1 MVSGVVQAMIY
12 VSDLARAE
20 RFYVDLLGLR
30 VGDRLEPTLSLV
42 QDGILLTLHADPAY
56 AARRS
61 DYERET
67 GVGLV
72 FGTDEIEA
80 LVARL
85 AAADV
90 EIVEPVYEAGD
101 AARFAAVRDPDGTV
115 IEFAQYRSAEE

>member
-1 MVSGVVQAMIY
+1 MVSGVAQAMIY

-42 QDGILLTLHADPAY
+42 QDGLLLTLHADPAY

-67 GVGLV
+67 GIGLV
-72 FGTDEIEA
+72 FATDDIEA
-80 LVARL
+80 DVARL
-85 AAADV
+85 ATAGV

-101 AARFAAVRDPDGTV
+101 AARFAAVRDPDGTI
-115 IEFAQYRSAEE
+115 IELGQYPSPEE